1 MQGHINKDLTLQH
14 IDVNTVTKIP
24 VDKMPN
30 LKTIYLV
37 GNFGDPLMHPKIE
50 TILDHFQNQKIVIS
64 TNASLRDET
73 WWSNMANRKNL
84 EVIFAIDGLEDTHHL
99 YRRETDFSKIM
110 RNAKSFIA
118 SGGTAIWQYIVFK
131 HNEHQVAEAK
141 KLSQEMGF
149 REIDLMYTDRFEL
162 SNTFKVFDKGKYLYD
177 LEKATEQKTLRD
189 KLGSPEG
196 EKQWKSL
203 HKNYTGGPIECVWSR
218 NKKIYIHSDGTVFA
232 CCHIGGIQSGRNI
245 EKMLYTKIIKNV
257 DSVNLSKNS
266 FEDIIGSE
274 AFQKHLPESLRGKP
288 FSHPVCVEFCNK
300 DTGRIANEGLTVV
313 NT

>member
-1 MQGHINKDLTLQH
+1 MHGNVNKDLTLQH
-14 IDVNTVTKIP
+14 IDVDTVTKIP
-24 VDKMPN
+24 VDRMPN

-50 TILDHFQNQKIVIS
+50 NILDHFVNQKVVIS
-64 TNASLRDET
+64 TNASLRDEK
-73 WWSNMANRKNL
+73 WWEKLANRKNL

-99 YRRETDFSKIM
+99 YRRETDYKKIM
-110 RNAKSFIA
+110 RNAKRFIT

-131 HNEHQVAEAK
+131 HNEHQIDEAK

-149 REIDLMYTDRFEL
+149 KEIDFMYTDRFEL
-162 SNTFKVFDKGKYLYD
+162 ENTFKVHDKGKYLYD

-196 EKQWKSL
+196 QKQWKTL
-203 HKNYTGGPIECVWSR
+203 KEGYTGGPIECVWSR
-218 NKKIYIHSDGTVFA
+218 NRKIYIHSDGTVFA
-232 CCHIGGIQSGRNI
+232 CCYIGGIQSGRNI
-245 EKMLYTKIIKNV
+245 EKMLYTKIIKDV

-266 FEDIIGSE
+266 FEDVIGSD

-300 DTGRIANEGLTVV
+300 DTGRITNEGLTVV